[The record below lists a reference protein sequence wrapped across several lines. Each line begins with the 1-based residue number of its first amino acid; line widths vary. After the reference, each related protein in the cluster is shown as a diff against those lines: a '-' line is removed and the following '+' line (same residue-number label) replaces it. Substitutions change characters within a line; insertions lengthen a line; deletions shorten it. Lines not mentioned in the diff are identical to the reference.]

1 MRVYFPKYHTV
12 FLLTIMRTLTLALVF
27 LSSLCHAQNT
37 DNVEATPRG
46 ASFEIGQR
54 INGYNAMEAGQSFG
68 IPVPNLLHFGAGLAG
83 KMMLGLERHWGIE
96 LSGHY
101 SQSEKSFTGFYD
113 LVGDYYSFGFRRHNF
128 DINVQ
133 GQYHFGK
140 EELSFRPYFGMGI
153 GAARV
158 YHVSDEGGLGNGL
171 DNVIGG
177 GTFTPTVHFEQ
188 GFTHRIGHNWS
199 LMQSV
204 FYRYEMDYGRSNV
217 GLRLGFFYAL

>member
-1 MRVYFPKYHTV
+1 
-12 FLLTIMRTLTLALVF
+12 MRTPTLAFICISAV
-27 LSSLCHAQNT
+27 CNAQNSEIQES
-37 DNVEATPRG
+37 DALKG
-46 ASFEIGQR
+46 ASFEVGQR

-68 IPVPNLLHFGAGLAG
+68 IPVPNLLHFGAGLAA
-83 KMMLGLERHWGIE
+83 KVMLGRERHWGVE
-96 LSGHY
+96 LSGYY
-101 SQSEKSFTGFYD
+101 SQSEKSFTGSYD
-113 LVGDYYSFGFRRHNF
+113 LAGNYSSFGFRRHSF

-140 EELSFRPYFGMGI
+140 EALSFRPYFGMGI

-158 YHVSDEGGLGNGL
+158 YHTTEEEGSMGNSL

-177 GTFTPTVHFEQ
+177 GLFTPTVHFEQ
-188 GFTHRIGHNWS
+188 GFTHRISGSFS
-199 LMQSV
+199 LMQSL